1 MNKTIKYNGVIIKPK
16 TNKALMDFI
25 LASIENGFYTN
36 IEIDFK

>member
-1 MNKTIKYNGVIIKPK
+1 MKMIIKYNGVRIKPK

-25 LASIENGFYTN
+25 LISIDNGFYTN

>member
-1 MNKTIKYNGVIIKPK
+1 MKMIIKYNGVKIKPK

-25 LASIENGFYTN
+25 LTSIDNGFYTN